1 MGLNLYFLRH
11 GETTHSQTGDFC
23 GSLDPELTDAGTKMA
38 QAFAEAYGDLDWT
51 AVFASPMKRTVATA
65 KPLCQAA
72 NMPLQLREGLKEV
85 KYGAWENHTRA
96 YVEEHYHDDYVRWIT
111 EPAWNPPTGGETA
124 FQAASRADVV
134 IAEIEETYQD
144 GNVLVV
150 SHKTTL
156 RIILCSLLGIDLGR
170 YRDRIDMPVA
180 SLSVITFGRYGP
192 MLQRLGD
199 RYHLPEVLRDRVG
212 T

>member
-1 MGLNLYFLRH
+1 MGLSLYFLRH

-23 GSLDPELTDAGTKMA
+23 GALDAELTAAGTEMA
-38 QAFAEAYGDLDWT
+38 QAFADAYSDLEWA

-72 NMPLQLREGLKEV
+72 DIPLQLREGLKEV
-85 KYGAWENHTRA
+85 KYGAWENQTRD
-96 YVEEHYHDDYVRWIT
+96 YVEDHYRDDYVRWIT

-199 RYHLPEVLRDRVG
+199 RYHLPRALRDRAG